1 MKILVI
7 NCSPV
12 RNGATA
18 EIVSIVK
25 KCVEKENT
33 VDTVC
38 IDDFEIKLCKGCRKC
53 NEIAECFQ
61 EDDVV
66 KLMKKYDWADRIV
79 SVSPSYWAD
88 VPGQFKVF
96 IDRCTPWCNTHEPHA
111 ALSTGKK
118 GYVVALRTGAGMK
131 ECQRIFESIEHFY
144 GHLEIECCDKLGLCS
159 VEYKDAVEQRK
170 GEIIEFCNKI

>member
-79 SVSPSYWAD
+79 SVPPLDKKTTFGFFCCIY
-88 VPGQFKVF
+88 PK
-96 IDRCTPWCNTHEPHA
+96 IPHGGN
-111 ALSTGKK
+111 SG
-118 GYVVALRTGAGMK
+118 
-131 ECQRIFESIEHFY
+131 
-144 GHLEIECCDKLGLCS
+144 
-159 VEYKDAVEQRK
+159 
-170 GEIIEFCNKI
+170 